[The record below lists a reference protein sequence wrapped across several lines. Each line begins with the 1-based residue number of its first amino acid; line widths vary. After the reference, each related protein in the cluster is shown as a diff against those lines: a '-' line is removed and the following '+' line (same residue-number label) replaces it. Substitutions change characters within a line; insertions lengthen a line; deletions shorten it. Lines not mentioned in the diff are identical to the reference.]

1 MPVRATLLSEAD
13 IAALRAWPRNSQTPF
28 QFPWPMPGKP
38 DAWLSFESFDQ
49 WLEKVTDLTLNE
61 AVPRIVSGKY
71 ERAQKLLLLAW
82 IDFDL
87 AIAAQL
93 VALTTLEL
101 AVTDVYGAK
110 ADEWAIKTGLKHK
123 PKKKKKKKRED
134 RVETP
139 DLATKLKY
147 MVAEDQLTDAKIAMN
162 RRCGAG
168 SVIGL
173 LTGDTRPTLAE
184 IRNDHA
190 HGYPFDAM
198 PRSGLIELIRD
209 LIEYAYRDRI
219 ATPRMP

>member
-1 MPVRATLLSEAD
+1 M
-13 IAALRAWPRNSQTPF
+13 AALRTWPRSEQPF
-28 QFPWPMPGKP
+28 KFPWPIPGRL
-38 DAWLSFESFDQ
+38 DAWITFETFDAWHERVSELSIAEG
-49 WLEKVTDLTLNE
+49 
-61 AVPRIVSGKY
+61 VPMIVSTKY
-71 ERAQKLLLLAW
+71 ARAQKLLLLAW

-87 AIAAQL
+87 SIAAEL

-110 ADEWAIKTGLKHK
+110 PEEWAIAAGLKSK
-123 PKKKKKKKRED
+123 PRKKKKTKRDD
-134 RVETP
+134 RVVTT
-139 DLATKLKY
+139 DFATKLKY
-147 MVAEDQLTDAKIAMN
+147 MVFQDHLTDANVPMN
-162 RRCGAG
+162 GRCGAG

-190 HGYPFDAM
+190 HGYPFDGM

-219 ATPRMP
+219 ATS